1 MIIRECRCHAGVR
14 HGLMV
19 VGPTGGGKSSNVRTL
34 QRALTM
40 LKNNGEEGIK
50 YEKVDIHHLNP
61 KSITMGHDS
70 ASEHRDGGLA
80 SPRRRAGGAA
90 SRRRRGRARL
100 SHASRRRRASRSEPG
115 PDAFQRLKVGRE
127 SAQTLR
133 ATQASSTACSTPI
146 L

>member
-1 MIIRECRCHAGVR
+1 
-14 HGLMV
+14 MV

-70 ASEHRDGGLA
+70 ASEHHDGVLVA
-80 SPRRRAGGAA
+80 PRRRAGGVT
-90 SRRRRGRARL
+90 
-100 SHASRRRRASRSEPG
+100 P
-115 PDAFQRLKVGRE
+115 
-127 SAQTLR
+127 
-133 ATQASSTACSTPI
+133 STRIALGTHDV